1 MKLAYSLLSVKAF
14 NEDQWTLEG
23 IATTP
28 TPDRVDDVV
37 EPKGAQFTLPVPFL
51 WQHDKQQP
59 IGQVTDAVVTDAGI
73 QVKVQLTKP
82 DQVESE
88 ELKKRLQTAWDSI
101 KTGLV
106 RGLSIGFRGLEVADI
121 QGTWGYK
128 FIKWDWYELSAVT
141 IPANQEA
148 TITGIK
154 SLCHP
159 EPKDQAQN
167 IGNDK
172 EKSLP
177 CTPPHST
184 NSAAPVP
191 KVGGV
196 KLLETPKFKSTGV
209 KFV

>member
-1 MKLAYSLLSVKAF
+1 MKQAYSLLEIKAVD
-14 NEDQWTLEG
+14 EEQWVLEG

-51 WQHDKQQP
+51 WQHDKRQP
-59 IGQVTDAVVTDAGI
+59 IGQVVEANVTDAGI
-73 QVKVQLTKP
+73 QVKIQLTKP

-88 ELKKRLQTAWDSI
+88 TLKARLQEAWDSI

-106 RGLSIGFRGLEVADI
+106 RGLSIGFRGLEMADI

-154 SLCHP
+154 SLCQNKMANP
-159 EPKDQAQN
+159 EQTPQ
-167 IGNDK
+167 
-172 EKSLP
+172 EKSLL
-177 CTPPHST
+177 CNPPSLK
-184 NSAAPVP
+184 NPAAPAP

-196 KLLETPKFKSTGV
+196 KLLDTPKFKTTGV
-209 KFV
+209 KLV

>member
-1 MKLAYSLLSVKAF
+1 MKLAYSLLEVKSVS
-14 NEDQWTLEG
+14 EDEWRIEG

-51 WQHDKQQP
+51 WQHNKHQP
-59 IGQVTDAVVTDAGI
+59 IGNVIEAQVTDEGIKVVI
-73 QVKVQLTKP
+73 QLVKP
-82 DQVESE
+82 SEVESV
-88 ELKKRLQTAWDSI
+88 ELKDLLQKAWDSI

-141 IPANQEA
+141 IPANEEA

-154 SLCHP
+154 TLCQTNQSNKP
-159 EPKDQAQN
+159 NAQT
-167 IGNDK
+167 
-172 EKSLP
+172 EKKLP
-177 CTPPHST
+177 CVPPQSQSKSESEHL
-184 NSAAPVP
+184 V
-191 KVGGV
+191 V
-196 KLLETPKFKSTGV
+196 KFTETSKSCGV

>member
-1 MKLAYSLLSVKAF
+1 MKLAYSLLEVKSVNDDEWK
-14 NEDQWTLEG
+14 LEG

-51 WQHDKQQP
+51 WQHDKRQP
-59 IGQVTDAVVTDAGI
+59 IGNVTEAQVTDDGIKVVI
-73 QVKVQLTKP
+73 QLVKP
-82 DQVESE
+82 DEVESE
-88 ELKKRLQTAWDSI
+88 ELKKRLQEAWDNI

-154 SLCHP
+154 TLCQSNQQNQP
-159 EPKDQAQN
+159 TQQQQA
-167 IGNDK
+167 K
-172 EKSLP
+172 TLP
-177 CTPPHST
+177 CVAPKSVQPESKHIVVKLAE
-184 NSAAPVP
+184 NSN
-191 KVGGV
+191 KTGV
-196 KLLETPKFKSTGV
+196 KLV
-209 KFV
+209 

>member
-1 MKLAYSLLSVKAF
+1 MKQAYSLLEIKEVD
-14 NEDQWTLEG
+14 EEQWVLEG

-51 WQHDKQQP
+51 WQHDKRQP
-59 IGQVTDAVVTDAGI
+59 IGQVVEANVTDTGI
-73 QVKVQLTKP
+73 QVKIQLTKP

-88 ELKKRLQTAWDSI
+88 TLKARLQEAWDSI

-106 RGLSIGFRGLEVADI
+106 RGLSIGFRGLEMADI

-154 SLCHP
+154 SLC
-159 EPKDQAQN
+159 QN
-167 IGNDK
+167 NKSDSTQTPQ
-172 EKSLP
+172 EKSLL
-177 CTPPHST
+177 CNPPSLT
-184 NSAAPVP
+184 NPAAPVP

-196 KLLETPKFKSTGV
+196 KLLDTPKFKSTGV
-209 KFV
+209 KLV

>member
-1 MKLAYSLLSVKAF
+1 MKLAYSLLEVKSVNDDEWK
-14 NEDQWTLEG
+14 LEG

-51 WQHDKQQP
+51 WQHDKRQP
-59 IGQVTDAVVTDAGI
+59 IGNVTEAQVTDDGIKVVI
-73 QVKVQLTKP
+73 QLVKP
-82 DQVESE
+82 DEVESE
-88 ELKKRLQTAWDSI
+88 ELKKRLQEAFDSI

-141 IPANQEA
+141 IPANQDA

-154 SLCHP
+154 TLC
-159 EPKDQAQN
+159 QSNQQN
-167 IGNDK
+167 QSTQQQQ
-172 EKSLP
+172 EKTLP
-177 CTPPHST
+177 CVAPKSVQPESKHIVVKLAE
-184 NSAAPVP
+184 NSN
-191 KVGGV
+191 KTGV
-196 KLLETPKFKSTGV
+196 KLV
-209 KFV
+209 

>member
-1 MKLAYSLLSVKAF
+1 MKLAYSLLEVKSVNDEEWK
-14 NEDQWTLEG
+14 LEG

-51 WQHDKQQP
+51 WQHDKRQP
-59 IGQVTDAVVTDAGI
+59 IGNVTEAQVTDEGIKVVI
-73 QVKVQLTKP
+73 QLVKP
-82 DQVESE
+82 DEVESD
-88 ELKKRLQTAWDSI
+88 ELKKRLQEAWDSI

-154 SLCHP
+154 TLCHP
-159 EPKDQAQN
+159 DQTTKQN
-167 IGNDK
+167 TEQQ

-177 CTPPHST
+177 CKPPQST
-184 NSAAPVP
+184 NSATPVP
-191 KVGGV
+191 KLGGV

-209 KFV
+209 KFA

>member
-1 MKLAYSLLSVKAF
+1 MKLAYSLLEVKSV
-14 NEDQWTLEG
+14 NEEEWKLEG

-51 WQHDKQQP
+51 WQHDKRQP
-59 IGQVTDAVVTDAGI
+59 IGNVTEAQVTDDGINVVI
-73 QVKVQLTKP
+73 QLVKP
-82 DQVESE
+82 DEVESE
-88 ELKKRLQTAWDSI
+88 ELKKRLQEAWDSI

-154 SLCHP
+154 TLCQANHP
-159 EPKDQAQN
+159 HQQN
-167 IGNDK
+167 TTQQ
-172 EKSLP
+172 EKTLP
-177 CTPPHST
+177 CNPPSLI

-191 KVGGV
+191 KLGGV

>member
-1 MKLAYSLLSVKAF
+1 MKLAYSLLEVKEVNDA
-14 NEDQWTLEG
+14 EWRLEG

-51 WQHDKQQP
+51 WQHDKRQP
-59 IGQVTDAVVTDAGI
+59 IGNVTEAQVTDDGIKVVI
-73 QVKVQLTKP
+73 QLVKP
-82 DQVESE
+82 DEVESE
-88 ELKKRLQTAWDSI
+88 DLKKRLQEAWDSI

-106 RGLSIGFRGLEVADI
+106 RGLSIGFRGIEVADI

-154 SLCHP
+154 TLCQTNKPNQQDTEH
-159 EPKDQAQN
+159 Q
-167 IGNDK
+167 

-177 CTPPHST
+177 CKQPVST
-184 NSAAPVP
+184 QPESKHLVVKLADTH
-191 KVGGV
+191 KSCGV
-196 KLLETPKFKSTGV
+196 KLV
-209 KFV
+209 

>member
-1 MKLAYSLLSVKAF
+1 MKLAYSLLEVKSVNDDDWK
-14 NEDQWTLEG
+14 LEG

-51 WQHDKQQP
+51 WQHDKRQP
-59 IGQVTDAVVTDAGI
+59 IGNVTEAQVTDDGIKVVI
-73 QVKVQLTKP
+73 QLVKP
-82 DQVESE
+82 DEVESE
-88 ELKKRLQTAWDSI
+88 DLKKRLQEAWDSI

-154 SLCHP
+154 TLC
-159 EPKDQAQN
+159 QSNQQN
-167 IGNDK
+167 QPTQQQQ
-172 EKSLP
+172 EKTLP
-177 CTPPHST
+177 CIAPKSVQPESKHIVVKLAE
-184 NSAAPVP
+184 NSN
-191 KVGGV
+191 KTGV
-196 KLLETPKFKSTGV
+196 KLV
-209 KFV
+209 

>member
-1 MKLAYSLLSVKAF
+1 MKLAYSLLEVKSF
-14 NEDQWTLEG
+14 SEDEWKLEG

-51 WQHDKQQP
+51 WQHDKRQP
-59 IGQVTDAVVTDAGI
+59 IGSVVEAEVTDAGI
-73 QVKVQLTKP
+73 KVVIQLVKP
-82 DQVESE
+82 DEVESE
-88 ELKKRLQTAWDSI
+88 ELKKRLQEAWDSI

-148 TITGIK
+148 SITSIK
-154 SLCHP
+154 TLCDANQKNQPTNKHGEKTLPCVLPKSVQP
-159 EPKDQAQN
+159 ESKHIVVKLA
-167 IGNDK
+167 
-172 EKSLP
+172 EKSNK
-177 CTPPHST
+177 T
-184 NSAAPVP
+184 
-191 KVGGV
+191 GV
-196 KLLETPKFKSTGV
+196 KLV
-209 KFV
+209 

>member
-1 MKLAYSLLSVKAF
+1 MKLAYSLLEVKSV
-14 NEDQWTLEG
+14 NDDDWTFEG

-37 EPKGAQFTLPVPFL
+37 EPKGAEFTLPVPFL
-51 WQHDKQQP
+51 WQHDKRQP
-59 IGQVTDAVVTDAGI
+59 IGQVIEASVTDSGI
-73 QVKVQLTKP
+73 AVKFKLTKP
-82 DQVESE
+82 DEVQSE
-88 ELKKRLQTAWDSI
+88 KLKERLQEAYDSI

-154 SLCHP
+154 TLCHP
-159 EPKDQAQN
+159 HQTTKQN
-167 IGNDK
+167 TEQQ

-177 CTPPHST
+177 CKPPQST
-184 NSAAPVP
+184 NSATPVP
-191 KVGGV
+191 KLGGV

-209 KFV
+209 KFA

>member
-1 MKLAYSLLSVKAF
+1 MKLAYSLLNIKSF
-14 NEDQWTLEG
+14 DEDQWIFEG

-37 EPKGAQFTLPVPFL
+37 EPKGAEFTLPVPFL
-51 WQHDKQQP
+51 WQHNKNEP
-59 IGQVTDAVVTDAGI
+59 VGQVIEANVTDEGI
-73 QVKVQLTKP
+73 YVKFKLVKP
-82 DQVESE
+82 DEVDSL
-88 ELKKRLQTAWDSI
+88 ELKELLQKAFDSI

-106 RGLSIGFRGLEVADI
+106 RGLSIGFRGIEVADI

-159 EPKDQAQN
+159 ERKQN
-167 IGNDK
+167 SGNDK
-172 EKSLP
+172 EQSLP
-177 CTPPHST
+177 CKPPVSTTP
-184 NSAAPVP
+184 AAPVP
-191 KVGGV
+191 KLGGV
-196 KLLETPKFKSTGV
+196 KLFDTPKSKSTGV
-209 KFV
+209 KLV

>member
-1 MKLAYSLLSVKAF
+1 MKLAYSLLEVKAVDDT
-14 NEDQWTLEG
+14 EWRLEG

-51 WQHDKQQP
+51 WQHDKRQP
-59 IGQVTDAVVTDAGI
+59 VGNVVEAQVTDDGIKVVI
-73 QVKVQLTKP
+73 QLVKP
-82 DQVESE
+82 DEVESE
-88 ELKKRLQTAWDSI
+88 DLKKRLQEAWDSI

-154 SLCHP
+154 TLCQTNQSNQQETP
-159 EPKDQAQN
+159 Q
-167 IGNDK
+167 K
-172 EKSLP
+172 EKSVP
-177 CTPPHST
+177 CKKPLSTQPESKHLVVKLTETPKSC
-184 NSAAPVP
+184 
-191 KVGGV
+191 GV
-196 KLLETPKFKSTGV
+196 KLV
-209 KFV
+209 

>member
-1 MKLAYSLLSVKAF
+1 MKQAYSLLEIKAVD
-14 NEDQWTLEG
+14 EDQWILEG

-59 IGQVTDAVVTDAGI
+59 IGHVIDAVVTDAGI
-73 QVKVQLTKP
+73 QVKVQLIKP

-88 ELKKRLQTAWDSI
+88 ELKQRLLKAWDSI

-159 EPKDQAQN
+159 EQKLN
-167 IGNDK
+167 SSNDK

-177 CTPPHST
+177 CTPPVST
-184 NSAAPVP
+184 TPAAPVP
-191 KVGGV
+191 KLGGV
-196 KLLETPKFKSTGV
+196 KLFDTPKSTGV
-209 KFV
+209 KLV

>member
-1 MKLAYSLLSVKAF
+1 MKLAYSLLEVKSVNDAEWK
-14 NEDQWTLEG
+14 LEG

-51 WQHDKQQP
+51 WQHDKRQP
-59 IGQVTDAVVTDAGI
+59 IGNVIEAQVTEDGIKVVI
-73 QVKVQLTKP
+73 QLVKP
-82 DQVESE
+82 DEVESE
-88 ELKKRLQTAWDSI
+88 ELKKRLQEAWDSI

-148 TITGIK
+148 SITGVKTLCQANQKNQPNYSQQEKTLACVVPASIQPK
-154 SLCHP
+154 SKHIVVKL
-159 EPKDQAQN
+159 AV
-167 IGNDK
+167 GN
-172 EKSLP
+172 
-177 CTPPHST
+177 T
-184 NSAAPVP
+184 N
-191 KVGGV
+191 KTGV
-196 KLLETPKFKSTGV
+196 KLV
-209 KFV
+209 